1 MRTNRWTFLAGIAV
15 LAIAATLCFQ
25 PVTRAEEKP
34 ALDGQVLFTDTH
46 KCNMCHGVPAADI
59 EAKMKSEKMKGPELG
74 GKLEKELEE
83 IAAYVRKESEIDGA
97 THKKQFKGTD
107 EELQA
112 IVDWLATLEAPE

>member
-1 MRTNRWTFLAGIAV
+1 MRTTRWTFLVAMAV
-15 LAIAATLCFQ
+15 LAIAATLFFQ
-25 PVTRAEEKP
+25 PVTQAEETP
-34 ALDGQVLFTDTH
+34 ALDGQALFTDTH

-83 IAAYVRKESEIDGA
+83 IAAYVRKESEIDGV
-97 THKKQFKGTD
+97 THKKEFKGTD

-112 IVDWLATLEAPE
+112 IVDWLATLEEPE